1 MSDARLSQ
9 ATHGSRRPRGPRYK
23 ISDGRRRVSKTP
35 LTLIVDALREFVEQ
49 HGIDAP
55 GPLDGDTRLFGREGL
70 LDSMGL
76 VTLVVAVEQANE
88 DEYGVGVSLSDDPAR
103 PQRTSPYPTV
113 GPLPAYAP
121 RLLHRA
127 VARG

>member
-35 LTLIVDALREFVEQ
+35 LTLIVDALRAFAEQ

-55 GPLDGDTRLFGREGL
+55 GPLDGDTRPFGREGL
-70 LDSMGL
+70 PDSMGL
-76 VTLVVAVEQANE
+76 VTLVVAGPPAPQGPNGASGARA
-88 DEYGVGVSLSDDPAR
+88 DHRAPPPPAR
-103 PQRTSPYPTV
+103 PD
-113 GPLPAYAP
+113 
-121 RLLHRA
+121 RA
-127 VARG
+127 